1 MYKNAHS
8 KRFYKDRQEEI
19 KKIDIERRKEL
30 DNKQNNNKRILDNS
44 RKSGIIKDELKTDKQ
59 RQHMIASPGYKEGK
73 SYIYGDEKT
82 AEDLYNEFSGKG
94 DLIEYKGEWLKKERI
109 TAERTIGVYIDQ
121 NGVATE
127 TNRFM
132 IIYSKSGYQVGM
144 IDYEKYVGKKVLIK
158 TKDNSIFTGEI
169 LDYDNG
175 FNDDTNI
182 ETIII
187 HAINWAEH
195 PYQEIKIVDI
205 VSVVEV

>member
-1 MYKNAHS
+1 MHDYIFK
-8 KRFYKDRQEEI
+8 KRV
-19 KKIDIERRKEL
+19 
-30 DNKQNNNKRILDNS
+30 
-44 RKSGIIKDELKTDKQ
+44 
-59 RQHMIASPGYKEGK
+59 
-73 SYIYGDEKT
+73 SYIP
-82 AEDLYNEFSGKG
+82 
-94 DLIEYKGEWLKKERI
+94 KE
-109 TAERTIGVYIDQ
+109 
-121 NGVATE
+121 
-127 TNRFM
+127 
-132 IIYSKSGYQVGM
+132 VGM